1 VPAVLPPTEV
11 EQPNRLDLARWLV
24 DPQHPLTARVTVNRI
39 WQRYFGRGLVETEN
53 DFGVQGTP
61 PTHPQLLDGLA
72 SEFIREGW
80 SLKALHRLIVTSHT
94 YRQSSH
100 RRPEVETV
108 DPQNKLLGRQL
119 RLRLEA
125 ETIRDVALAVSG
137 LLSHKLGGPPVHPP
151 QPEGVYVLTQSA
163 KPWPEEKGE
172 DRYRRGLYT
181 RFWRSLPHPMMPTFD
196 APDANTS
203 CTRRVRSNTPLQALT
218 LANDRTFVELAQGLA
233 GRVLRDGPDYDAGR
247 IRELFRL
254 ALSRVPSDDEA
265 GRLEQFLGEQRE
277 RYAADDSAAAA
288 LTSLPTEGVAP
299 AEAAAWTA
307 TARVVLNLDEV
318 ITRV

>member
-1 VPAVLPPTEV
+1 RFSRDWSSDVCSS
-11 EQPNRLDLARWLV
+11 DL
-24 DPQHPLTARVTVNRI
+24 
-39 WQRYFGRGLVETEN
+39 
-53 DFGVQGTP
+53 
-61 PTHPQLLDGLA
+61 
-72 SEFIREGW
+72 
-80 SLKALHRLIVTSHT
+80 
-94 YRQSSH
+94 
-100 RRPEVETV
+100 
-108 DPQNKLLGRQL
+108 
-119 RLRLEA
+119 
-125 ETIRDVALAVSG
+125 
-137 LLSHKLGGPPVHPP
+137 
-151 QPEGVYVLTQSA
+151 
-163 KPWPEEKGE
+163 GE

-307 TARVVLNLDEV
+307 TARVVLNLDEF
-318 ITRV
+318 I